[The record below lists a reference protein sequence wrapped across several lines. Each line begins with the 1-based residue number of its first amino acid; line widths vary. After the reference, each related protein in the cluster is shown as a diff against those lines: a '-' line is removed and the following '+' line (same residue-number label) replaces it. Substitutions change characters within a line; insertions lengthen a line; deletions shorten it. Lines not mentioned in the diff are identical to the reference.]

1 MLECDKCEGAYYNLL
16 VLLGIHLTLMFFALL
31 HKDLFKGMES
41 LGKGF
46 FKQNYCHACHTGF
59 AVVFPFPPCCVSSLM
74 SHNS

>member
-46 FKQNYCHACHTGF
+46 LKQIIVTLVTQGL
-59 AVVFPFPPCCVSSLM
+59 PSSFLFRLVA
-74 SHNS
+74 